1 MPQKDYVKRGRATK
15 QTKPEPKSNV
25 AWLNVSV
32 ALIVII
38 GFIVLLWRIKD
49 NAPEPEPVVELP
61 KVVQQSVEEDDL
73 PELPEEEWEF
83 IKTLPGYE
91 VEIEAT
97 EQAPT
102 KRYVMQCGSFRSE
115 SQAQEMRARIAMAGL
130 ESMVRS
136 SDGSNGRWYRVVLG
150 PFENK
155 RAAERDRHTI
165 RGVGIRTCQIWYWN
179 Q

>member
-1 MPQKDYVKRGRATK
+1 MPHKDYVKRGRATK

-25 AWLNVSV
+25 AWMNVSV

-38 GFIVLLWRIKD
+38 GFVVVLWRIKD
-49 NAPEPEPVVELP
+49 NAPEPEVTSNLP
-61 KVVQQSVEEDDL
+61 QVIEQAEPEEEL

-102 KRYVMQCGSFRSE
+102 RRYIMQCGSFRSE
-115 SQAQEMRARIAMAGL
+115 AQAQEMRAQIAMTGM
-130 ESMVRS
+130 ESMVRP
-136 SDGSNGRWYRVVLG
+136 SDGSNGRWYRVMLG

-155 RAAERDRHTI
+155 RAAERGRHSI